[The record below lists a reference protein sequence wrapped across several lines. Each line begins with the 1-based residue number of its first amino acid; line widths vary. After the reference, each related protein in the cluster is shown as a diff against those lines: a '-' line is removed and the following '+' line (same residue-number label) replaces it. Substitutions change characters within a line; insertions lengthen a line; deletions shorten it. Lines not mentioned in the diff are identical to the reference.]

1 MIQHV
6 FLVTAVAINQPLEKM
21 IALLVLL
28 ESTSHKRVYLFASHA
43 FPVST
48 TIKRIKQSASLAW
61 KENIVALTTQLIS
74 VSSVSSA
81 NRPSTEA
88 PRAQHAFQEELVPHA
103 RSALQDNIVDPMT
116 KLISVSNVSLVSR
129 PSQKVQRARHAFLVV
144 LASIHV
150 KNASR
155 ENIVALTT
163 KLTNVSTVPSVNT
176 PPQEVQFAQAVI
188 WASSEKLQASALGV
202 QLENTTI
209 CEVPQLAR
217 RVLLAKLR
225 TSCRVPAKDQHGS

>member
-1 MIQHV
+1 MIV
-6 FLVTAVAINQPLEKM
+6 NKEA
-21 IALLVLL
+21 
-28 ESTSHKRVYLFASHA
+28 ASHA

-81 NRPSTEA
+81 NRPSTEV

-103 RSALQDNIVDPMT
+103 RSALQDNIVDPM
-116 KLISVSNVSLVSR
+116 
-129 PSQKVQRARHAFLVV
+129 
-144 LASIHV
+144 
-150 KNASR
+150 
-155 ENIVALTT
+155 T